1 MATHIVKNSPRP
13 WGKVIASNV
22 GNVLSHLAEAKAHKM
37 YEDHDVRLL
46 SSLGIDPIHA
56 RFINSLPAQQ
66 KSEAVGNYLNAAA
79 QQKQQQQEPISET
92 LSPNQQQFMPQQQQV
107 FQQRSPFGEAPRLSE
122 VLGNQPNAS
131 IAPDVLKSVLSSPQ
145 KQQQQRQV
153 AAQEQQLIAQQAHQ
167 QREPELPHLPA
178 PQEQAKAPVK
188 GSLLGAAL
196 TGGKTAAQELALRK
210 EERAERTEQFNK
222 EKEVEKK
229 EAKENAAT
237 QKYYEEV
244 ISADKA
250 AKESDDDLKKMKHL
264 IQKGKLPPAQMY
276 KYLKDAEES
285 LSESGGIVKTV
296 GAGAALGFAAGGP
309 VGAALG
315 AVGGLAVSPV
325 ATMLRYGQK
334 NNYPDIEEF
343 EKLTNGFIRYA
354 KGIFG
359 SRITDADL
367 KAFLATVPTLANTD
381 QGKKAIINNMELFNQ
396 GVHEKYK
403 VMREIIKEH
412 GGKRPLDL
420 ALQVQ
425 DRLDTR
431 LSSLA
436 NKWESSAEASESSAL
451 LKSV

>member
-1 MATHIVKNSPRP
+1 MATHIVRNPPR
-13 WGKVIASNV
+13 GLGNVIASSL
-22 GNVLSHLAEAKAHKM
+22 GRTLSQLAEAKAHKM
-37 YEDHDVRLL
+37 YEDHDVKLL
-46 SSLGIDPIHA
+46 SSLGIDPMHA
-56 RFINSLPAQQ
+56 RYINRLPAQQ

-79 QQKQQQQEPISET
+79 QQKQQQQEPVSEM
-92 LSPNQQQFMPQQQQV
+92 LSAPQQQQQSA
-107 FQQRSPFGEAPRLSE
+107 QQRSPFGEAPRLHE
-122 VLGNQPNAS
+122 LLGNQPNQS
-131 IAPDVLKSVLSSPQ
+131 FSPDVLASVLGSPQ
-145 KQQQQRQV
+145 KQQQQRQIQ
-153 AAQEQQLIAQQAHQ
+153 AQEQQQIAQQAQ
-167 QREPELPHLPA
+167 KKQPTAVMQPA
-178 PQEQAKAPVK
+178 ETQTPAAPVNP
-188 GSLLGAAL
+188 LAAAL
-196 TGGKTAAQELALRK
+196 KPAAVRAQEVATTKREEAAARK
-210 EERAERTEQFNK
+210 EEFERERIAKREEAEANK
-222 EKEVEKK
+222 T
-229 EAKENAAT
+229 T

-264 IQKGKLPPAQMY
+264 IQKGKLPPAETY

-296 GAGAALGFAAGGP
+296 GAGAALGFAVGGP
-309 VGAALG
+309 AGAALG
-315 AVGGLAVSPV
+315 VLGGLAISPV

-334 NNYPDIEEF
+334 NNYPDTEEF

-367 KAFLATVPTLANTD
+367 KAFLSTVPTLANTD
-381 QGKKAIINNMELFNQ
+381 QGKKAIIHNMELFNQ

-403 VMREIIKEH
+403 VMREIIKEN

-425 DRLDTR
+425 DRLDVR
-431 LSSLA
+431 LNALA
-436 NKWESSAEASESSAL
+436 NKWESSAESVESSAL